1 MNMKRIGTL
10 VAAFALTAFAACALT
25 GCKLKQNINNSAATA
40 PTNVFFILPLFRM
53 KYRNFH
59 ARQTLSTF
67 SLYVIS
73 VHTN

>member
-1 MNMKRIGTL
+1 MDTKTIIET
-10 VAAFALTAFAACALT
+10 
-25 GCKLKQNINNSAATA
+25 ATA